1 MIDIVLLNYVLSA
14 IASTGRII
22 ESAIALFGKGMNAHY
37 DVLKAEADIFG
48 KDLVSNDDIDI
59 LRNLA
64 DNIPDGMLEA
74 MQKSIDSIQKRLV
87 EIFSNTA
94 MSELDKEQRMMAEK
108 RHICW
113 YISQVGNYG
122 SIPDSLNTVWILNKC
137 SETGYTLR
145 WSRN

>member
-1 MIDIVLLNYVLSA
+1 
-14 IASTGRII
+14 
-22 ESAIALFGKGMNAHY
+22 
-37 DVLKAEADIFG
+37 
-48 KDLVSNDDIDI
+48 
-59 LRNLA
+59 
-64 DNIPDGMLEA
+64 
-74 MQKSIDSIQKRLV
+74 MQESIDAIEKRLV

-94 MSELDKEQRMMAEK
+94 MSEFDKEQRMTPEK